1 MLAIGENIQGGNFMK
16 DIIFTGAAV
25 AIVTP
30 FTESGINFQ
39 ELKKL
44 IEFNIEKGTDA
55 IVIAGTTGESSTMS
69 DDEHREVIKFTVE
82 CVNKRVPV
90 IAGTGS
96 NDTIYAVELS
106 QYAESVGA
114 DALLL
119 VTPYYNKTTQ
129 SGLIKHYNYIAD
141 RVNIPIILYNVPSRT
156 GVNITPETYVELAK
170 HPRIVATKEASGDIS
185 AIARIKALCG
195 DELNIY
201 SGNDDQ
207 IVPILSLG
215 GKGVISVFSNIMPKE
230 THDICS
236 LYFEG
241 KVKESYELQTKYL
254 ELINTLFIEV
264 NPIPVKTALGLMGY
278 DVGPLRMPLFSIEV
292 KNLEILKEQLSK
304 YKLI

>member
-1 MLAIGENIQGGNFMK
+1 M
-16 DIIFTGAAV
+16 FTGAAV

-30 FTESGINFQ
+30 FTEDGINFS

-44 IEFNIEKGTDA
+44 IDFNIENGSDA
-55 IVIAGTTGESSTMS
+55 IVIAGTTGESSTMT
-69 DDEHREVIKFTVE
+69 DEEHKEVIKFTVE
-82 CVNKRVPV
+82 YVNKRVPV

-106 QYAESVGA
+106 KYAENVGA

-119 VTPYYNKTTQ
+119 VTPYYNKATQ

-156 GVNITPETYVELAK
+156 GVNISPETYAELAK
-170 HPRIVATKEASGDIS
+170 HPRIVATKEASGDLS
-185 AIARIKALCG
+185 AIAKIKALCG

-207 IVPILSLG
+207 ILPILSLG
-215 GKGVISVFSNIMPKE
+215 GKGVISVLSNIMPKE
-230 THDICS
+230 AHDICS

-241 KVKESYELQTKYL
+241 KVEESCELQTKYL
-254 ELINTLFIEV
+254 DLINTLFIEV

-278 DVGPLRMPLFSIEV
+278 NVGPLRMPLFPMEG

-304 YKLI
+304 NELI

>member
-1 MLAIGENIQGGNFMK
+1 MK

-30 FTESGINFQ
+30 FTENGINFP
-39 ELKKL
+39 ELKRL
-44 IEFNIEKGTDA
+44 IDFNIENGSDA
-55 IVIAGTTGESSTMS
+55 IVIAGTTGESSTMT
-69 DDEHREVIKFTVE
+69 DEEHREVIRFTVDY
-82 CVNKRVPV
+82 VNKRVPV

-106 QYAESVGA
+106 KYAESVGA

-129 SGLIKHYNYIAD
+129 SGLVKHFNYIAD

-156 GVNITPETYVELAK
+156 GVNITPETYFELAK
-170 HPRIVATKEASGDIS
+170 HQRIVATKEASGDLS
-185 AIARIKALCG
+185 AIAKIKALCG
-195 DELNIY
+195 DKLNIY

-215 GKGVISVFSNIMPKE
+215 GKGAISVFSNIMPKE
-230 THDICS
+230 VHDICS
-236 LYFEG
+236 LYLEG
-241 KVKESYELQTKYL
+241 KVKESCDLQTKYL
-254 ELINTLFIEV
+254 DLINTLFIEV

-278 DVGPLRMPLFSIEV
+278 NVGSLRMPLFPMED
-292 KNLEILKEQLSK
+292 KNLETLKTQLK
-304 YKLI
+304 ANKLI

>member
-1 MLAIGENIQGGNFMK
+1 MK

-30 FTESGINFQ
+30 FTEDGINFS

-44 IEFNIEKGTDA
+44 IDFNIENGTDA
-55 IVIAGTTGESSTMS
+55 IVIAGTTGESSTMT
-69 DDEHREVIKFTVE
+69 DEEHREVIRFTVE
-82 CVNKRVPV
+82 YVNKRVPV

-96 NDTIYAVELS
+96 NDTVYAVELS
-106 QYAESVGA
+106 KYAESVGA

-129 SGLIKHYNYIAD
+129 TGLIKHYNYIAD

-156 GVNITPETYVELAK
+156 GVNITPETYAELAK
-170 HPRIVATKEASGDIS
+170 HPRIVATKEASGDLS
-185 AIARIKALCG
+185 AIAKIKALCK

-230 THDICS
+230 SHEICS

-241 KVKESYELQTKYL
+241 KVEESCNLQTKYL
-254 ELINTLFIEV
+254 DLINTLFIEV
-264 NPIPVKTALGLMGY
+264 NPIPVKTALGIMGY
-278 DVGPLRMPLFSIEV
+278 NVGPLRMPLFPMEG
-292 KNLEILKEQLSK
+292 KNLE
-304 YKLI
+304 KLREELAKNNLI

>member
-1 MLAIGENIQGGNFMK
+1 M
-16 DIIFTGAAV
+16 FTGAAV

-30 FTESGINFQ
+30 FTEDGINFS

-44 IEFNIEKGTDA
+44 IDFNIENGTDA
-55 IVIAGTTGESSTMS
+55 IVIAGTTGESSTMT
-69 DDEHREVIKFTVE
+69 DEEHREVIRFTVE
-82 CVNKRVPV
+82 YVNKRVPV

-96 NDTIYAVELS
+96 NDTVYAVELS
-106 QYAESVGA
+106 KYAESVGA

-129 SGLIKHYNYIAD
+129 TGLIKHYNYIAD

-156 GVNITPETYVELAK
+156 GVNITPETYAELAK
-170 HPRIVATKEASGDIS
+170 HPRIVATKEASGDLS
-185 AIARIKALCG
+185 AIAKIKAICK

-230 THDICS
+230 SHEICS

-241 KVKESYELQTKYL
+241 KVEESCNLQTKYL
-254 ELINTLFIEV
+254 DLINTLFIEV
-264 NPIPVKTALGLMGY
+264 NPIPVKTALGIMGY
-278 DVGPLRMPLFSIEV
+278 NVGPLRMPLFPMEG
-292 KNLEILKEQLSK
+292 KNLE
-304 YKLI
+304 KLREELAKNNLI